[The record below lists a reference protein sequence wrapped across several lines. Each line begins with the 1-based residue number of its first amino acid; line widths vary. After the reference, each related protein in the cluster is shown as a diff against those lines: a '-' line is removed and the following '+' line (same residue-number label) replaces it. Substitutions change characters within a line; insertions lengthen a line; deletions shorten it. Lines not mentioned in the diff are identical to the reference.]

1 MKNASRT
8 KVREATDRGST
19 LFYHSRRPVDAGQ
32 TEGFHIPRAPGRTFT
47 APAAGALAAGDAPS
61 LFFGSAV
68 TLPDQ
73 HAIPFTLC
81 ILTGFERGVK
91 RQLHAGISRP
101 CALRLDSAPASP
113 YRICRNVETVPPVN
127 RRLTKFQWLS
137 LAKRPP
143 FRYDGT
149 KEKEGILHGIEGPYR
164 CRPQSGGIDP
174 RAAGRAAGQAV
185 SKWESGQTTPD
196 AATIAALCEK
206 LHVSADYV
214 LLGKE
219 PGEGQ
224 TAAYEPPDTCPC
236 CGRKVSGSICPE
248 CGYQLPNH
256 PPRGPQYAVVATRP
270 GFVQSTESSAQ
281 LVKYCGFT
289 QEDANNAIAHYVNN
303 QSRILLQ
310 RGLVDSA
317 AQYIAAHLDQDF
329 FCPQIV
335 VDCGESEEA
344 LLYKP
349 KAFETPSPVK
359 SQEGIGFWGV
369 VCAVIV
375 ALLIL
380 SFF

>member
-1 MKNASRT
+1 MHDQDT
-8 KVREATDRGST
+8 GT
-19 LFYHSRRPVDAGQ
+19 LLRRL
-32 TEGFHIPRAPGRTFT
+32 R
-47 APAAGALAAGDAPS
+47 L
-61 LFFGSAV
+61 
-68 TLPDQ
+68 
-73 HAIPFTLC
+73 
-81 ILTGFERGVK
+81 ERGWTQ
-91 RQLHAGISRP
+91 RQAAELLGV
-101 CALRLDSAPASP
+101 SA
-113 YRICRNVETVPPVN
+113 
-127 RRLTKFQWLS
+127 
-137 LAKRPP
+137 
-143 FRYDGT
+143 
-149 KEKEGILHGIEGPYR
+149 
-164 CRPQSGGIDP
+164 
-174 RAAGRAAGQAV
+174 QAV

-270 GFVQSTESSAQ
+270 GFVQSTEWSA
-281 LVKYCGFT
+281 
-289 QEDANNAIAHYVNN
+289 
-303 QSRILLQ
+303 LLQ

-369 VCAVIV
+369 VGAVIV

>member
-174 RAAGRAAGQAV
+174 RAAGRAAGCHPAGRQQVVERPDHAGRRHHRRAV
-185 SKWESGQTTPD
+185 RK
-196 AATIAALCEK
+196 A
-206 LHVSADYV
+206 
-214 LLGKE
+214 
-219 PGEGQ
+219 
-224 TAAYEPPDTCPC
+224 PC
-236 CGRKVSGSICPE
+236 VGR
-248 CGYQLPNH
+248 L
-256 PPRGPQYAVVATRP
+256 
-270 GFVQSTESSAQ
+270 
-281 LVKYCGFT
+281 
-289 QEDANNAIAHYVNN
+289 
-303 QSRILLQ
+303 
-310 RGLVDSA
+310 
-317 AQYIAAHLDQDF
+317 
-329 FCPQIV
+329 
-335 VDCGESEEA
+335 
-344 LLYKP
+344 
-349 KAFETPSPVK
+349 
-359 SQEGIGFWGV
+359 
-369 VCAVIV
+369 CAVGKG
-375 ALLIL
+375 AGGGTDRRL
-380 SFF
+380 